1 MKPFQILILTI
12 FIFITSIFTNYI
24 QKYMSIQDE
33 CVLSCEA
40 QHNNTLKKDQIK
52 CICEGEHVI
61 FNGK

>member
-1 MKPFQILILTI
+1 
-12 FIFITSIFTNYI
+12 
-24 QKYMSIQDE
+24 MSIQDE